1 MILSDLSIKWLLGVQ
16 LWSWYLI
23 QKKST
28 SLLIENIAENIASE
42 HSLQLQGAGRGDRR
56 NKIAEK

>member
-1 MILSDLSIKWLLGVQ
+1 MILNDLYIKWLLGVQ

-28 SLLIENIAENIASE
+28 SLLIAENIASE

-56 NKIAEK
+56 NKIDEK